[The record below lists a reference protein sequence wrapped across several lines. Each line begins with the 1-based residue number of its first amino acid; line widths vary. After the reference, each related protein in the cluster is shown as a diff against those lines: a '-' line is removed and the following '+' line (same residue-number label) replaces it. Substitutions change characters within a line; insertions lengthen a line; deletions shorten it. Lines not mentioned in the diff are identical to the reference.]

1 MYVVTPIFRIRPE
14 HVAAFIAAS
23 LDDARGS
30 VRDEAGCLR
39 FDVVQDA
46 DDETR
51 VLFFEVYRDR
61 AAFDHH
67 LTTPHFQRWNEWVRD
82 WMAEPA
88 QVLTGQTVFM
98 TEDGR

>member
-1 MYVVTPIFRIRPE
+1 MGMERRSIPGAPGARGESMYAVTPTFRIRPE

-30 VRDEAGCLR
+30 VGNEAGCLR

-46 DDETR
+46 NDETR

-67 LTTPHFQRWNEWVRD
+67 LTTPHFQRWNETVRD
-82 WMAEPA
+82 WM
-88 QVLTGQTVFM
+88 
-98 TEDGR
+98 